1 MKKLVSGMVVS
12 VIVIVMLIA
21 VLFYVGGC
29 GQTLADAE
37 SQSIVDKS
45 VCMYL
50 GSPRALVNGNELYI
64 DSENKRVIPVLEADR
79 TLVPVRVIAEGFKAD
94 VKWDANNKKV
104 TIVHNGKNLE
114 IVIGSKEITQDGK
127 KIAID
132 TEAKIIEERTFVP
145 LRAIA
150 EALGKKVFYEDKLI
164 IIGDNE
170 ITSADVAGISSEII
184 KKINELPIVGDIA
197 TLKKFLA
204 ESSGNNGEYRNDMI
218 KSANLVTTMGAATGA
233 MAESSQ
239 QSSEKVK
246 NDYSETNVQVKGV
259 DESDIIKTDGE
270 YIYYLSNNKVTIS
283 KSYPSSDMKVIKTLT
298 FNEKES
304 YTPQEMYLDDKNLI
318 IIGRTYPQNVYYE
331 DSINSKMIMPDYN
344 FRRNDMLE
352 VKIFNIENKEDI
364 KELRHFSVEGDYIS
378 SRKIGNMLYL
388 ISNKNAYYNYNIQ
401 VDEDI
406 LPYYRDSLVS
416 EEDIKVKCEDMRYFP
431 DFKMDNYMIVAAVD
445 VSKEE
450 KVNIDTYLG
459 AGQNVYCSLENLYVS
474 NITRNY
480 SIKTMS
486 NDVKMNTN
494 IYKFKFENNG
504 MDYEAKGEVK
514 GTILNQYSMDEDND
528 FFRIATTTG
537 NTWDDTSKNNV
548 YVLDKMMKTIGTLE
562 DIAPGEKIYSTRF
575 MGNKL
580 YMVTF
585 KNTDPLFVIDLSNPE
600 KPAVLGALK
609 IPGFSE
615 YLHPYDENHIIGF
628 GKDTIELSTEGGTNA
643 YYLGMKIAMFDVSDV
658 NNPKEMFVEK
668 IGDRGTSSELLQN
681 PKALVFSKE
690 KNLLAFPV
698 NEYKLAAGEKVVNK
712 DNYPNYGQFNY
723 QGLFTYSI
731 DLQEGFKLKG
741 KITHIEEDEYKKSGS
756 YYGNSEK
763 EIRRAVYIKDTIYT
777 FSNNL
782 IKANDLGD
790 MKEVGSLKID

>member
-1 MKKLVSGMVVS
+1 MKKLMNGMLVSVMVVS
-12 VIVIVMLIA
+12 MIVIAALLYLGTGVKTSA
-21 VLFYVGGC
+21 
-29 GQTLADAE
+29 ADRA
-37 SQSIVDKS
+37 QSIVDKS

-50 GSPRALVNGNELYI
+50 GSPRALVNGKEIYI
-64 DSENKRVIPVLEADR
+64 DSKNKRVIPVLENDR
-79 TLVPVRVIAEGFKAD
+79 TLVPVRVIAESFKAD
-94 VKWDANNKKV
+94 VKWDAASKKV
-104 TIVHNGKNLE
+104 KILHNGKNLE
-114 IVIGSKEITQDGK
+114 IFIGSKEITEDGK

-150 EALGKKVFYEDKLI
+150 EALGKKVYYEDKLI
-164 IIGDNE
+164 IIGDTE
-170 ITSADVAGISSEII
+170 ITSADLADISDEII
-184 KKINELPIVGDIA
+184 KKINELPTVGDME
-197 TLKKFLA
+197 TLKKFLSESA
-204 ESSGNNGEYRNDMI
+204 ENNGGYRNDMLM
-218 KSANLVTTMGAATGA
+218 KTMDVATAGAV
-233 MAESSQ
+233 AESNM
-239 QSSEKVK
+239 QSAKKEK

-283 KSYPSSDMKVIKTLT
+283 KSYPSEDMKVIKTLT
-298 FNEKES
+298 FNEKEN
-304 YTPQEMYLDDKNLI
+304 YTPQEMYLDEKNLI
-318 IIGRTYPQNVYYE
+318 IIGRTYPQDIYYE
-331 DSINSKMIMPDYN
+331 DSINSKMIMPRQRYY
-344 FRRNDMLE
+344 RNDMLE
-352 VKIFNIENKEDI
+352 VKIFDIANKEDI
-364 KELRHFSVEGDYIS
+364 RETRHFAVEGDYIS

-388 ISNKNAYYNYNIQ
+388 ISNKNAYYNYSIQ
-401 VDEDI
+401 EDADI

-416 EEDIKVKCEDMRYFP
+416 DEDIKVKCEDMRYFP

-459 AGQNVYCSLENLYVS
+459 AGQNVYSSLENLYVS
-474 NITRNY
+474 NTNWNY
-480 SIKTMS
+480 SMRAMS
-486 NDVKMNTN
+486 DDSKTN
-494 IYKFKFENNG
+494 IYKFKLKNDG
-504 MDYEAKGEVK
+504 IAYEAKGEVK
-514 GTILNQYSMDEDND
+514 GTILNQYSMDEDNT
-528 FFRIATTTG
+528 FFRIATTIG

-585 KNTDPLFVIDLSNPE
+585 KNTDPLFVIDLSTPE

-609 IPGFSE
+609 IPGFSD

-628 GKDTIELSTEGGTNA
+628 GKDTIELSSGNGTNA
-643 YYLGMKIAMFDVSDV
+643 YYLGMKIAIFDVSDV

-668 IGDRGTSSELLQN
+668 IGDRGTNSEILQN
-681 PKALVFSKE
+681 PKALVFSKD

-698 NEYKLAAGEKVVNK
+698 NEYKLIAGEKVVNK
-712 DNYPNYGQFNY
+712 DNYPNYGQFSY
-723 QGLFTYSI
+723 QGLFTYSV
-731 DLQEGFKLKG
+731 DLKEGFKLKG
-741 KITHIEEDEYKKSGS
+741 KITHITDEDYKKLGS
-756 YYGNSEK
+756 YYDSNNK
-763 EIRRAVYIKDTIYT
+763 EVRRAVYINDTIYT